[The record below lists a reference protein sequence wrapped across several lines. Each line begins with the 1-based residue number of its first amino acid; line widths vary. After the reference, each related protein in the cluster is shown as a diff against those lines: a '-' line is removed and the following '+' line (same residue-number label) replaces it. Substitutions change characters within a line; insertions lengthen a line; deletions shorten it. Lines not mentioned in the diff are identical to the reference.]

1 MFAKTIDNWA
11 KVWYNMGTERKKC
24 SKKRKNEVNKMT
36 ARYDELKVNDVVRFH
51 GADVRIKKIVEHP
64 APANEWYPNEKTIDF
79 EIEPANDEALKVLG
93 KFYAY
98 GNYGGVG
105 CLELPLVKRA

>member
-1 MFAKTIDNWA
+1 
-11 KVWYNMGTERKKC
+11 
-24 SKKRKNEVNKMT
+24 MT
-36 ARYDELKVNDVVRFH
+36 VRYDELKVNDVVRFH
-51 GADVRIKKIVEHP
+51 GADVRIKKVVERH

-105 CLELPLVKRA
+105 CIELPLVARA